1 MFWYMRMYALLAD
14 LVVFIHALFVLFVVA
29 GQALILIGWFVRWR
43 WTRNL
48 VFRVAHLAAIGFVV
62 VEAWFGIVCPL
73 TTLGNELSILAGQDG
88 NEMSFIGYWLDRM
101 LFYTAPE
108 WVFTLVYTL
117 FALLVV
123 TTFVFYPPKR
133 KRKL

>member
-1 MFWYMRMYALLAD
+1 MYALLAD
-14 LVVFIHALFVLFVVA
+14 LVVFIHALFVLFVVI
-29 GQALILIGWFVRWR
+29 GQALILIGWFVGWR
-43 WTRNL
+43 WTRYL
-48 VFRVAHLAAIGFVV
+48 VFRVAHLAAIVFVV

-73 TTLGNELSILAGQDG
+73 TTLGNELSIWAGQEG

-123 TTFVFYPPKR
+123 TTFVFYPPNR